1 LRQHIPDLKHIT
13 ITAKADRKIEGAVII
28 GFRWKGYFE
37 HEIRGS
43 ASSEKF
49 WIEKL
54 SLGKFVRFCPTKRL
68 ATARYEAIKR
78 SRLNVI
84 LAVNETDIYVDRVR
98 TNSPPP
104 HEGMYT
110 HSLGALGRGINLA
123 EYDTFIVDAEIRRPH
138 HAYGADDPFTE
149 RLLDQAVTIIQ
160 NEGRGLR
167 KVDDEDRRTKLF
179 IIEHMKL
186 ERDFQYIVAE
196 IQKMVKHPVQA
207 LFVEMWADK
216 DHVCELI
223 NKSRETGTIPEFH
236 VVNIDDLVR
245 EITEGARRGEQR
257 KPINERIRWSKIVR
271 SLDEDT
277 ISRLNA
283 LYREERDRTNA
294 SAVNRERAEKKIVAL
309 LAKGKTKGKIRSD
322 MKIKSWPP
330 ELQRWFEQ
338 TADDWLRNKSTI
350 AETDDV
356 QKR

>member
-1 LRQHIPDLKHIT
+1 VIT
-13 ITAKADRKIEGAVII
+13 PKEDRKIEGAIVV

-37 HEIRGS
+37 KEIRGS
-43 ASSEKF
+43 ISSEKF

-54 SLGKFVRFCPTKRL
+54 NLGKFVRFCPTKKL
-68 ATARYEAIKR
+68 ATAWYEAIKR
-78 SRLNVI
+78 SRLTVI
-84 LAVNETDIYVDRVR
+84 LAVNEKDIYVDGVR
-98 TNSPPP
+98 TNSSPP

-123 EYDTFIVDAEIRRPH
+123 EYDTFIVDAEIKRPH

-167 KVDDEDRRTKLF
+167 KVDDEDKRTKLF
-179 IIEHMKL
+179 IIERTKS
-186 ERDFQYIVAE
+186 ERDFQCITAE
-196 IQKMVKHPVQA
+196 IQKMVKNPVQA

-216 DHVCELI
+216 DHVYELI

-338 TADDWLRNKSTI
+338 TADDWLRNKSAI
-350 AETDDV
+350 AQTDDV
-356 QKR
+356 QKH